1 MTKNYLAVGSLMVFM
16 AGSAVAGWR
25 PLVIP
30 PAMTPQERLENAV
43 RQDQGIVENA
53 ERFASK
59 PIAVQAL
66 RAEFRKKL
74 VADQAALDEFKTAG
88 PTAYERARLENE
100 IKAARFD
107 SKLLSQRARIE
118 AAQKKLAELDK

>member
-1 MTKNYLAVGSLMVFM
+1 MVFM

-66 RAEFRKKL
+66 REEFRKKL

-100 IKAARFD
+100 IRAARFD
-107 SKLLSQRARIE
+107 SKLLSQKARIE